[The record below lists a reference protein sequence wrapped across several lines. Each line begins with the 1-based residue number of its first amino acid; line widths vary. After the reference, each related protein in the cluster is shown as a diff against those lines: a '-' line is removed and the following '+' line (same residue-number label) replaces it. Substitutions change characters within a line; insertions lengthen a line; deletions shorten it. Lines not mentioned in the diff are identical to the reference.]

1 MLWLLFAYFLSVS
14 IDGIDYGF
22 FLSLASTML
31 ASFSLDMLSYLVR
44 GDINFST
51 NALSIW
57 ISTEVRLQ
65 CIILC
70 LIYLHHIDK
79 VTILLV
85 CILSIVAGRLD
96 GAWVEGRQGF
106 FNLFLIC
113 YHLTTKR

>member
-1 MLWLLFAYFLSVS
+1 MLWLLFACFLSVS
-14 IDGIDYGF
+14 IDGIDCGF

-31 ASFSLDMLSYLVR
+31 ASLSLDRLSYLVR
-44 GDINFST
+44 GDINFSA

-57 ISTEVRLQ
+57 ISIEVRLQ
-65 CIILC
+65 SIILC
-70 LIYLHHIDK
+70 LVYLHYIDK
-79 VTILLV
+79 IAILLV
-85 CILSIVAGRLD
+85 CVLSIAASRLD